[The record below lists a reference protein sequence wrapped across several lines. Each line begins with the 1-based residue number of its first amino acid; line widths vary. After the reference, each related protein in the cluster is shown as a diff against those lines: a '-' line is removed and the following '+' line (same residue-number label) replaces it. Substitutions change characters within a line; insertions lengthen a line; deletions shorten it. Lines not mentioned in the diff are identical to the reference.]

1 MIKCYVYLLMLLDL
15 SLALH
20 FQDWSRKFVKPLL
33 LNFGGTQTEE
43 NLPKFYSNQ
52 FYDPQWAFHIM
63 DRKRDYKPNIDSK
76 SFKRKIFHSNFTI
89 WVKLQNQKTH
99 QNSWKYDGFWLFWFD
114 EKNGRNSKTSKFVK
128 INGFWLFWF
137 DEKNCKNSKTSKCGV
152 LFWFKK

>member
-76 SFKRKIFHSNFTI
+76 SKKKNISLNFRHFSEI
-89 WVKLQNQKTH
+89 AK
-99 QNSWKYDGFWLFWFD
+99 S
-114 EKNGRNSKTSKFVK
+114 KNTSKFVK
-128 INGFWLFWF
+128 IRRFLI
-137 DEKNCKNSKTSKCGV
+137 V
-152 LFWFKK
+152 LI

>member
-76 SFKRKIFHSNFTI
+76 SLCFETFGAIYLKTLISREKYLKIF
-89 WVKLQNQKTH
+89 WRKTRE
-99 QNSWKYDGFWLFWFD
+99 NVVELLFLD
-114 EKNGRNSKTSKFVK
+114 
-128 INGFWLFWF
+128 I
-137 DEKNCKNSKTSKCGV
+137 
-152 LFWFKK
+152 

>member
-76 SFKRKIFHSNFTI
+76 SFKRKIFHWNFTI
-89 WVKLQNQKTH
+89 LVKLQNQK
-99 QNSWKYDGFWLFWFD
+99 N
-114 EKNGRNSKTSKFVK
+114 TSKFVK
-128 INGFWLFWF
+128 IRRFLIVLIWR
-137 DEKNCKNSKTSKCGV
+137 EKWQKFKNIKIREDQRFLTV
-152 LFWFKK
+152 LIWREKFQKFRNIKIRRIF